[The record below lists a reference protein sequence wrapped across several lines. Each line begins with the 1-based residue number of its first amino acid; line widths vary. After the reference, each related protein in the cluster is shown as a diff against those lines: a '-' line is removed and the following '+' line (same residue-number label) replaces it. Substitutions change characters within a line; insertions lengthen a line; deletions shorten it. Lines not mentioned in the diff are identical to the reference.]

1 MVTVKQLEQELL
13 REKQSLQEATTYR
26 QQTAELAFQ
35 VLKKMQNTQPFLSR
49 ESAEKFVSRAF
60 PSADRDRQLDVAKM
74 LHVVWTQKKN
84 HQNYSVEF
92 QRQLAERKR
101 SRGPISF
108 VLTK

>member
-13 REKQSLQEATTYR
+13 REKQLLQEATTYR
-26 QQTAELAFQ
+26 QQTAELALQ
-35 VLKKMQNTQPFLSR
+35 VLKTVQNTKPFLSR
-49 ESAEKFVSRAF
+49 ESAEKFVSRAL

-92 QRQLAERKR
+92 QRQLAERKK

>member
-1 MVTVKQLEQELL
+1 MITVKQLEQELL

-26 QQTAELAFQ
+26 QQTADLALR
-35 VLKKMQNTQPFLSR
+35 VLKTVQNTQPFLSR
-49 ESAEKFVSRAF
+49 ESAENFVSRAL

-84 HQNYSVEF
+84 ERSYSVEF
-92 QRQLAERKR
+92 QRQLAERKK